1 MKNINCTT
9 LDINAGTGDK
19 KLINVI
25 STGDMN
31 IKGSTGDIILDG
43 VDAANIYIT
52 NSTGD
57 VKGTILTD
65 KLFDIHSNTGE
76 KAYPESKP
84 GGMCQVKTSTGDI
97 LLSYK

>member
-9 LDINAGTGDK
+9 LDVKGGTGDQRFTD
-19 KLINVI
+19 VI
-25 STGDMN
+25 ASGDMN

-57 VKGTILTD
+57 VSGTILTD
-65 KLFDIHSNTGE
+65 KIFDLYSNTGAE
-76 KAYPESKP
+76 IHPESRP
-84 GGMCQVKTSTGDI
+84 GGKCEVKTSTGDI
-97 LLSYK
+97 ILSYK